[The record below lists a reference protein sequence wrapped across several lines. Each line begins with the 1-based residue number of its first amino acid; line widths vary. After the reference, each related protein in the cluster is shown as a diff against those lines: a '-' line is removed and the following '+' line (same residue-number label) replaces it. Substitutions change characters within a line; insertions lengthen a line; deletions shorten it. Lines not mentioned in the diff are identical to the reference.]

1 MSDRKAK
8 LSVLRDVVIIS
19 LAEISIWTGRAK
31 LTAEDLGLDPEDLPP
46 DAVAS
51 LGSKRLLGAA
61 DLKPM
66 TQIRYKMRRICLEL
80 GTRFLSGVAVA
91 IDEAP
96 ALVKKLDALVEQGEM
111 HKKAFLATLDSK
123 FDDWHAANPK
133 WSHIMRAGTPER
145 ERISG
150 KISFGYTPIMIQCP
164 DNDDVAKHL
173 IGSVST
179 MGHNLVSEVVKEAS
193 LFVRQSLTSG
203 REKGSQKTIEPIRRL
218 GKKIESLK
226 FIDPAIGNVAKVV
239 NTILGTIPTV
249 GQVGGTDFLNLTRV
263 AHLLADR
270 GRFENLANSLFD
282 GITTVDEVIKQ
293 ITGDEVLVEK
303 SQLPLPAM
311 LEGLDIS
318 HIFADS
324 TAPRI
329 EAAEADV
336 MEAVAALRTTSSVVV
351 APVQEVKPVAL
362 KSVVMDF

>member
-1 MSDRKAK
+1 MSNSKTK
-8 LSVLRDVVIIS
+8 LSVLRDVVVIS

-31 LTAEDLGLDPEDLPP
+31 LTAEDLGLDPNDLPP

-51 LGSKRLLGAA
+51 LGSKRLLGAG

-66 TQIRYKMRRICLEL
+66 TQIRYKMRRACLEV
-80 GTRFLSGVAVA
+80 GTKFLSGVAVA

-96 ALVKKLDALVEQGEM
+96 ALVKRLDALVQIGEQ
-111 HKKAFLATLDSK
+111 HKKAFLATLDAK

-133 WSHIMRAGTPER
+133 WQHIMRAGTPER

-150 KISFGYTPIMIQCP
+150 KISFGFTPIMIQCP

-173 IGSVST
+173 MGSVST

-203 REKGSQKTIEPIRRL
+203 REQGSQKTTEPIRRL

-226 FIDPAIGNVAKVV
+226 FIDPALGGVAKVV
-239 NTILGTIPTV
+239 NSILSTIPTV
-249 GQVGGTDFLNLTRV
+249 GRVEGTHFLNLTRV

-270 GRFENLANSLFD
+270 GRFENLANALFE
-282 GITTVDEVIKQ
+282 GTTTVDEVVKQ
-293 ITGDEVLVEK
+293 ITGDEILAVK
-303 SQLPLPAM
+303 AQQPLPAM

-318 HIFADS
+318 HIFADE

-329 EAAEADV
+329 ETSEADV
-336 MEAVAALRTTSSVVV
+336 MEAVAALRPSPEQHASVQVT
-351 APVQEVKPVAL
+351 KPVAL
-362 KSVVMDF
+362 KSVMLDF